1 MEYLILN
8 QINSPEDVKL
18 LNEEQRIKLCEEI
31 RHFII
36 ETIILSGGHFA
47 ANLGVVELTVALNF
61 VFDPLADRM
70 VWDVGHQSY
79 PHKIITGRKK
89 ELQGIRHLGGI
100 SGFPKI
106 SESVYDHFGT
116 GHSSTAISGALGMA
130 QALKLQNKKSK
141 AIAIVGDAALTAGLS
156 FEALNNVMAGNA
168 NLLIVIN
175 DNHIGIDPNTGA
187 VDLHLQNIES
197 SPANLFTNLGIPYYG
212 PFDGHDLELLCRVFE
227 ERKKETTPAVVHIR
241 TVKGKGYEPAEQEQT
256 KWHSTNKYV
265 KISKSVNGKKWQN
278 AFGEIL
284 CHLLQS
290 NSKIVGITPA
300 MPSGSGMIAAMN
312 QYPDRVFDVGIA
324 EQHAITFAAG
334 MATQGIIP
342 VVNIYSSFLQRGYD
356 QWIHDVALQKLPV
369 ILCIDRAGLVG
380 EDGPTHHGVF
390 DISYLN
396 CIPDVVISAPRNA
409 TTLNRLLNTATE
421 IQQPFAIRYPKGEIP
436 DTDFKITN
444 DKLETGKGEFIKKGK
459 HIAVISFGTAGNE
472 LLGEIEEHHLDITFW
487 DMIFLKPFDTQAL
500 QFIVENHSHII
511 TLEDG
516 ALEGGMNTV
525 VRKFVQEWGEPVS
538 IKSFGIADEFVTHG
552 DNHELYKL
560 CGYDAGAVMEYI
572 KSLNVV

>member
-1 MEYLILN
+1 MEYLVLDS
-8 QINSPEDVKL
+8 INTPEDVKL
-18 LNEEQRIKLCEEI
+18 LNETQRIKLCEEI

-36 ETIILSGGHFA
+36 ETIIMSGGHFA
-47 ANLGVVELTVALNF
+47 ANLGVVELTVALNYI
-61 VFDPLADRM
+61 FDPPNDKM

-89 ELQGIRHLGGI
+89 QLQGIRHFGGI

-106 SESVYDHFGT
+106 SESIYDHFGT

-130 QALKLQNKKSK
+130 QALKLQNKKNK

-156 FEALNNVMAGNA
+156 FEALNNVMACNA

-197 SPANLFTNLGIPYYG
+197 APANLFTNLGIPYYG
-212 PFDGHDLELLCRVFE
+212 PYDGHDLELLCRVFE
-227 ERKKETTPAVVHIR
+227 ERKQETTPAVVHVR

-284 CHLLQS
+284 SHLLKS
-290 NSKIVGITPA
+290 NRNVVGITPA
-300 MPSGSGMIAAMN
+300 MPSGSGMSGAMS

-396 CIPDVVISAPRNA
+396 CIPDIMITAPRNA
-409 TTLNRLLNTATE
+409 ATLNRLLNTATE
-421 IQQPFAIRYPKGEIP
+421 IKQPFSIRYPKGEIP
-436 DTDFKITN
+436 DAGFQITD
-444 DKLETGKGEFIKKGK
+444 DSLETGRGEFLKKGR

-472 LLGEIEEHHLDITFW
+472 LWHKIEEQNLDITFW
-487 DMIFLKPFDTQAL
+487 DMIFLKPLDAEAL
-500 QFIVENHSHII
+500 QFILENHKHII

-516 ALEGGMNTV
+516 ALTGGMNTV
-525 VRKFVQEWGEPVS
+525 VRQFVQESGIQVS
-538 IKSFGIADEFVTHG
+538 LKSFGIADEFITHG

-560 CGYDAGAVMEYI
+560 CGYDAETVMDYI
-572 KSLNVV
+572 QSLI